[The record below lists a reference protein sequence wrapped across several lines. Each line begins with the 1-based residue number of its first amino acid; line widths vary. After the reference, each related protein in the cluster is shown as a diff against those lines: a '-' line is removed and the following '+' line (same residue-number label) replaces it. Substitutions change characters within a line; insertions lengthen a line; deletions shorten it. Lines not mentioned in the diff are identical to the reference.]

1 MRLAIMQPYLF
12 PYIGYFQLINAVDEF
27 IFHDDVQF
35 IKGGWINRNRILQ
48 NGKDI
53 FITLGIKNDSAYKNI
68 NERFF
73 SDEFEK
79 DKKKLLRIIE
89 NSYHKAP
96 NVKLVL
102 PLLDDIFSNNDT
114 NVSSFIIESIKKINH
129 YIEISTPIKI
139 SSCIDKNNSTKGEE
153 RVIELCKACK
163 VTEYINPIGGI
174 TLYLK
179 EHFENVNIKL
189 KFLQTNNIEYK
200 QFSNQFIPYLSII
213 DVLMFN
219 EVAVIKEYL
228 TQFTYK

>member
-12 PYIGYFQLINAVDEF
+12 PYIGYFQLINSVDEF

-68 NERFF
+68 NERLF

-79 DKKKLLRIIE
+79 DKKKLLRVME

-96 NVKLVL
+96 NVKPVL
-102 PLLDDIFSNNDT
+102 ALLYDIFSNCDT
-114 NVSSFIIESIKKINH
+114 NISSFIIESIRKINS
-129 YIEISTPIKI
+129 YLEISTSIKI
-139 SSCIDKNNSTKGEE
+139 SSCIDKNSDTKGEE
-153 RVIELCKACK
+153 RVIELCKSCK
-163 VTEYINPIGGI
+163 GTEYINPIGGMA
-174 TLYLK
+174 LYSK

-189 KFLQTNNIEYK
+189 KFLQTANIEYK
-200 QFSNQFIPYLSII
+200 QFANPFIPSLSII

-219 EVAVIKEYL
+219 EAAVIKEYL
-228 TQFTYK
+228 TKFIYK